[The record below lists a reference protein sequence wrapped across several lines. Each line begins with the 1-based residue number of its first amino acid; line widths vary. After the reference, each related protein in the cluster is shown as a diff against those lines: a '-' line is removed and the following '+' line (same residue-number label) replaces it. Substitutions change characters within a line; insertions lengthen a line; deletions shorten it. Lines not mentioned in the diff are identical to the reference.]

1 MEIKA
6 VQKYTRQSPRKVR
19 LVANAVRKLP
29 LEQAVRQLAV
39 IEKKATDVISKV
51 MKQAIADAINNH
63 GYQMSELS
71 LVNILITEGPR
82 YRRFQAVSR
91 GRAHGI
97 IKRTCHVTVIL
108 KSADETVKPVAS
120 APIKEM
126 AAEVEKTAS
135 TTAAKEVKTKTVK
148 KEKPTAK
155 KAASSK

>member
-29 LEQAVRQLAV
+29 LDQAVRQLAV

-51 MKQAIADAINNH
+51 MKQALSDAVNNH
-63 GYQMSELS
+63 GYKMDELS

-108 KSADETVKPVAS
+108 KTNEETAKPIAS
-120 APIKEM
+120 NAIKEL
-126 AAEVEKTAS
+126 AAESTAP
-135 TTAAKEVKTKTVK
+135 AKEVKTQTVK
-148 KEKPTAK
+148 KEKQPAK